1 MVGFSLV
8 IETFFAQMIV
18 ADDDQEPLQEQQQ
31 QPQHHAED
39 EHSKLD
45 VDISIFE
52 AFGDA
57 TATGKRAQVY
67 LKDNTP
73 TICCF
78 QDLKTCVFFFR
89 PCVRRWSWKT
99 TQSNFVFLVVCS
111 FVSVGVFFSD
121 K

>member
-67 LKDNTP
+67 LKVNTP
-73 TICCF
+73 YA
-78 QDLKTCVFFFR
+78 
-89 PCVRRWSWKT
+89 
-99 TQSNFVFLVVCS
+99 
-111 FVSVGVFFSD
+111 VSET
-121 K
+121 